1 VNIIRIAN
9 RERSEKTGKKK
20 IKKKQ
25 KNKLWKGR
33 ADWIS
38 TREGDLF
45 RVKALKPVKTIIRH
59 QY

>member
-1 VNIIRIAN
+1 LQN

-33 ADWIS
+33 ADWILPEKVTFS
-38 TREGDLF
+38 ELR
-45 RVKALKPVKTIIRH
+45 P
-59 QY
+59 